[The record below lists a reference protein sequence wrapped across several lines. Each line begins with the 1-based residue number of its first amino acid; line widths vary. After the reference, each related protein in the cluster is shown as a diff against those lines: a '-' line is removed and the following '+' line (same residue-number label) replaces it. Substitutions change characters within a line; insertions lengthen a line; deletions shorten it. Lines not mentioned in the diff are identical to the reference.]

1 MKSFKFLGLIITVL
15 FLISPILSNARIG
28 VGVGAGKIQLDEELK
43 AGGVYQL
50 PSLPIF
56 NTGDKTSDYEVT
68 IEYHENI
75 PQLRPER
82 EWFSFS
88 PQSFTLE
95 PGKIQNVDIVL
106 TLPLE
111 IQPGEYFAYLEGH
124 PTKKDVNGSTVI
136 SIAAATKLYF
146 TVAPANI
153 FEGIYYR
160 VSGLFVYFMPW
171 SMIVLV
177 SIILILLIVFLRKK
191 FSFNF
196 GVSRK

>member
-1 MKSFKFLGLIITVL
+1 MKSFKFLGLIIAAL
-15 FLISPILSNARIG
+15 FLVLPVLSDARIG

-50 PSLPIF
+50 PTLPIL
-56 NTGDKTSDYEVT
+56 NTGDEISDYEVS

-75 PQLRPER
+75 PQMRPER

-88 PQSFTLE
+88 PQAFTLE
-95 PGKIQNVDIVL
+95 PGKIQNVGIIL
-106 TLPLE
+106 TLPLK

-124 PTKKDVNGSTVI
+124 PTKKDVEGSATI
-136 SIAAATKLYF
+136 GIAAATKLYF

-160 VSGLFVYFMPW
+160 VSGLFIYFMPW

-177 SIILILLIVFLRKK
+177 GIILILLIIFLRKK